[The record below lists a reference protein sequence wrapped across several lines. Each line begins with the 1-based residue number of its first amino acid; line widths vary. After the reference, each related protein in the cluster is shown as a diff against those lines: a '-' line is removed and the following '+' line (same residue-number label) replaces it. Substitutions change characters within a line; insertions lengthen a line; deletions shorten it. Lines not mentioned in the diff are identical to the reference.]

1 MRRYCPLQ
9 IPIFAPRM
17 EARSNIQIRL
27 TGQRHGE
34 PLQPA
39 NVELDYLIKALE
51 LTRRLLSEAVPD
63 VGGVNVLV
71 EQGSLQLRSSVV
83 EDPAATFST
92 TLAKFG
98 GDLRINDLNESQAKA
113 IRGLRELAATWGDH
127 VAIMNGGMT
136 LLEFGPDTEF
146 VEQDPQWTE
155 AELYVRGLVTNVG
168 GKSSPNIHIDI
179 DDDRF
184 GKLIVAATK
193 EQITADDKNRLYKFV
208 TLRIAIQQDAITSHY
223 DTSSA
228 TLLDYIQT
236 DKADDDVSAY
246 LDRLIDQAAE
256 NWKKIKD
263 KDSWLSDIRGY
274 AG

>member
-1 MRRYCPLQ
+1 
-9 IPIFAPRM
+9 M

-27 TGQRHGE
+27 TGQRYGE

-51 LTRRLLSEAVPD
+51 LTRRLLSETVPE

-71 EQGSLQLRSSVV
+71 EQGSLRLKSSLV
-83 EDPAATFST
+83 EDPADKFSAALT
-92 TLAKFG
+92 KFG
-98 GDLRINDLNESQAKA
+98 GDLRIDDLNESQAKA
-113 IRGLRELAATWGDH
+113 IRGFRELAATHGDY
-127 VAIMNGGMT
+127 VAILNGGMT
-136 LLEFGPDTEF
+136 LLEFGPHAEF
-146 VEQDPQWTE
+146 VEREIQWTE
-155 AELYVRGLVTNVG
+155 AELYVRGFVTNVG

-184 GKLIVAATK
+184 GKLIVAASK
-193 EQITADDKNRLYKFV
+193 DQITADDKNRLYKST
-208 TLRIAIQQDAITSHY
+208 TLRIAIQQDATTGHY

-228 TLLDYIQT
+228 TLLDYIET
-236 DKADDDVSAY
+236 DEADDNVTAY
-246 LDRLIDQAAE
+246 LDKLIGQAAE